1 MIGAG
6 LLIDSIQSTG
16 VSMSKSAIVGGVLVA
31 ALTLTGSA
39 HAGWELGVGGTQKID
54 GEATWLTT
62 VSYVTPQQRFPWEL
76 MAGFIDGR
84 GSIGSGSVPDQYF
97 VGVSKRYNF
106 VDNFYASFGVAFNDR
121 DTDVLSGHVQFQ
133 SALGWHYRRVGLSI
147 RHLSNASIEGRNRGE
162 TFVLLQVGF

>member
-1 MIGAG
+1 
-6 LLIDSIQSTG
+6 
-16 VSMSKSAIVGGVLVA
+16 MSKNATVGAVLAVSLILA
-31 ALTLTGSA
+31 GPA

-54 GEATWLTT
+54 GEETWLAT

-76 MAGFIDGR
+76 MAGYINGR
-84 GSIGSGSVPDQYF
+84 GAIDSGVVPDQYF
-97 VGVSKRYNF
+97 VGISKRYNF

>member
-1 MIGAG
+1 
-6 LLIDSIQSTG
+6 
-16 VSMSKSAIVGGVLVA
+16 MSKNATVGAVLAVSLILA
-31 ALTLTGSA
+31 GPA

-54 GEATWLTT
+54 GEETWLAT

-76 MAGFIDGR
+76 MAGYINSRGAID
-84 GSIGSGSVPDQYF
+84 SGAVPDQYF
-97 VGVSKRYNF
+97 VGISKRYNF